1 MKSNPTVVFPEPKR
15 IVVEDRS
22 MPEMGDNDMLVQT
35 SRTLISTGTELTI
48 LNGEFPR
55 ESQWANYGKFPF
67 VPGYDN
73 IGTVVDV
80 GKNIDKS
87 WIGRKV
93 ASYASHS
100 AYVILRPE
108 GVRIVNR
115 DIPDEEAAFSTIVE
129 IVMNGIRRGE
139 VSWGESVVVYG
150 LGLLGQFVTRLCHL
164 AGARPVIGIDVSDKR
179 IGLLPKG
186 IRGVNPKNED
196 AVDTVSKLTNG
207 RMADVVFEVSGN
219 PDLIPQEFTV
229 LKRQGKIVILSSPRG
244 ITKNFD
250 FHDFCNSPSF
260 TIIGAHNGSHPQ
272 FETPY
277 NQWTQKRHAELFFNL
292 VADGELDVKPLISHR
307 GKYSEAPE
315 FYRMLIDDRT
325 QAMGVIMEWL

>member
-100 AYVILRPE
+100 AYVILHLK
-108 GVRIVNR
+108 GY
-115 DIPDEEAAFSTIVE
+115 ALST
-129 IVMNGIRRGE
+129 
-139 VSWGESVVVYG
+139 
-150 LGLLGQFVTRLCHL
+150 
-164 AGARPVIGIDVSDKR
+164 
-179 IGLLPKG
+179 
-186 IRGVNPKNED
+186 
-196 AVDTVSKLTNG
+196 
-207 RMADVVFEVSGN
+207 
-219 PDLIPQEFTV
+219 
-229 LKRQGKIVILSSPRG
+229 
-244 ITKNFD
+244 
-250 FHDFCNSPSF
+250 
-260 TIIGAHNGSHPQ
+260 
-272 FETPY
+272 ETY
-277 NQWTQKRHAELFFNL
+277 LMR
-292 VADGELDVKPLISHR
+292 KPLFLPSLR
-307 GKYSEAPE
+307 
-315 FYRMLIDDRT
+315 
-325 QAMGVIMEWL
+325 